1 VPTPTIDRVLRWSQR
16 ALGMRLLVG
25 DRLEGAEDG
34 DRDLL
39 AELEEL
45 VGPVLDAFRRVT
57 ARPRRIERLRRQIDE
72 VE

>member
-1 VPTPTIDRVLRWSQR
+1 
-16 ALGMRLLVG
+16 MRLLVG